1 MVRDPRLAPRRSD
14 FRIWSLGR
22 MLAPRAV
29 GAHNNAQPS
38 QQMQALIP
46 LTPLVVMRVAAW

>member
-1 MVRDPRLAPRRSD
+1 MVRDPRLAPRRGD

-46 LTPLVVMRVAAW
+46 LIPLVVMRVAAW